1 MPCASTASPRWAR
14 RSWRFSVLKNRE
26 RSVASAS
33 LSEAGFKQQACHRV
47 VQGDDAAACLL
58 GLLGLGFRQGEDVH
72 LPAGQGGDRVCL
84 VGLVVVDEEGDA
96 GRLHPALPPVG
107 VRAAHGDGALA
118 AVRLPGVG
126 GAKGEGA
133 VGQQVLGG

>member
-1 MPCASTASPRWAR
+1 M
-14 RSWRFSVLKNRE
+14 
-26 RSVASAS
+26 
-33 LSEAGFKQQACHRV
+33 
-47 VQGDDAAACLL
+47 

-72 LPAGQGGDRVCL
+72 LAAGQGGDRVCL

-107 VRAAHGDGALA
+107 VRAAYGDGALA
-118 AVRLPGVG
+118 TVRLPGVG

-133 VGQQVLGG
+133 VGQQVLGGKPVVPLAGFKIGLAARHVVGPGGEGGEVWVAFLQADD